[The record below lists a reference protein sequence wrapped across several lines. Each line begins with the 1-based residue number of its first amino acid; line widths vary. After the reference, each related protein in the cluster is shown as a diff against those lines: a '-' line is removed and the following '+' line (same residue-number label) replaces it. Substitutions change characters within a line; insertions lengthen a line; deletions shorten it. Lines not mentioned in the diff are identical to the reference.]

1 MATILTRKKIS
12 SINYKDKLVRQM
24 KVYRNHG
31 DSILKNQES
40 NEIET
45 LNGRTVRLTLSKKYP
60 RYAGSASEAM
70 LKDKIEKCLRLC
82 RKAGIT
88 SLKQNITHYPAGAE
102 NLFDLMRMDIT
113 ARIMDLADYTPYIA
127 NIVQNDAFTDPW
139 SAQWFHKYV
148 APFLEFTGRGD
159 PVNLVQIKTG
169 DKESLYFSLY
179 GVGFEQDLYNQLFN
193 NIFDAMKVTQ
203 AVAEGYVLRKNYIV
217 FNPVFTFLYPAA
229 KTVTTATAGTYME
242 NIYDT
247 FQNAITTL
255 GLLRDYQTG
264 EYIDVMSGLTLLVH
278 PTRVRHINRAI
289 NGQLTPGSQVK
300 NFTPINEITRIIPY
314 QTRYQFYGNKRIEYT
329 GCGMNDFYLY
339 VPQMY
344 YWLGLKRDLTHVTGE
359 GDTFGITSKKEAWY
373 FVPTI
378 YNTQH
383 FGGDTSAEE
392 TSNDPTV
399 MTQDMGYIVHGT
411 LPTVEENT

>member
-1 MATILTRKKIS
+1 MAEILTKEKIAQ
-12 SINYKDKLVRQM
+12 INHETRRVRTM

-31 DSILKNQES
+31 QSILSVNTPQ
-40 NEIET
+40 EIESID
-45 LNGRTVRLTLSKKYP
+45 GRTIRLTVSKSSP
-60 RYAGSASEAM
+60 RYEGSAAEAKI
-70 LKDKIEKCLRLC
+70 LDKIEKCLRLC

-88 SLKQNITHYPAGAE
+88 NLKQNITHYPAGAE
-102 NLFDLMRMDIT
+102 NLFDLLRMDIT
-113 ARIMDLADYTPYIA
+113 ARIMDLADWTPYIC
-127 NIVQNDAFTDPW
+127 NTIQNDAFTDPW
-139 SAQWFHKYV
+139 DAQWFHEYV

-169 DKESLYFSLY
+169 VKESLYFSLF

-193 NIFDAMKVTQ
+193 NIFDAMKVTK
-203 AVAEGYVLRKNYIV
+203 AVAKGYTLKKNDFV
-217 FNPVFTFLYPAA
+217 FNFVFSFLYPAA

-255 GLLRDYQTG
+255 GRLRDFQTG

-278 PTRVRHINRAI
+278 PTRIRAINRAI

-300 NFTPINEITRIIPY
+300 NLTPIQEITRIIPY
-314 QTRYQFYGNKRIEYT
+314 QTRYLYYGNKRIAYT
-329 GCGMNDFYLY
+329 GCGENTFYLY
-339 VPQMY
+339 IPKMY
-344 YWLGLKRDLTHVTGE
+344 YWLGLKRDLTHVTGP

-378 YNTQH
+378 YKTQF
-383 FGGDTSAEE
+383 FGGDTTAEA

-399 MTQDMGYIVHGT
+399 MTQDMGYIVTGE
-411 LPTVEENT
+411 LPDVDVET